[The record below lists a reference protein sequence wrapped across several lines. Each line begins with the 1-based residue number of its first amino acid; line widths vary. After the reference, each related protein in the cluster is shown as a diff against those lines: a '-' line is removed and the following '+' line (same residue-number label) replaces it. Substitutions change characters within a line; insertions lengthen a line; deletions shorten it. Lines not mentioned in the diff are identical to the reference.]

1 MAARTLC
8 LILLSICSFNG
19 WAIGAPQAHDLIEAQ
34 KPELLGDKSELVSL
48 YYFGQSQMADME
60 QSVVGLERIGKD
72 YLPIRWL
79 LVFEGKKLLGWYYP
93 SDVFPARYESGK
105 LVFPKGTGLTS
116 VQLMPNVPAALILKD
131 KQIPFYSIES
141 PVQ

>member
-1 MAARTLC
+1 MTARTLC
-8 LILLSICSFNG
+8 TMLLLAISFKCL
-19 WAIGAPQAHDLIEAQ
+19 AIGAPQAHDLIEAQ

-48 YYFGQSQMADME
+48 YYFGQAQKNGME

-93 SDVFPARYESGK
+93 SDVFPARYEAGE
-105 LVFPKGTGLTS
+105 LVFPKGTGLSS
-116 VQLMPNVPAALILKD
+116 VQLMPTVPSALTLKD

>member
-1 MAARTLC
+1 MTARTLC
-8 LILLSICSFNG
+8 AIFLSFFALKG

-48 YYFGQSQMADME
+48 YFFGQTQADGME

-79 LVFEGKKLLGWYYP
+79 LVFEGKKLLGWYFP
-93 SDVFPARYESGK
+93 SDVFPARYEAGE
-105 LVFPKGTGLTS
+105 LVFPKGTGFGS
-116 VQLMPNVPAALILKD
+116 VQLMPHVPSVLTLKN